1 MSTTSLFPEI
11 VQSIEQLQASLI
23 TPERKKVLQ
32 PLADFIQQRVAN
44 KESVNLNFICT
55 HNSRR
60 SHLSQIWSQTIAAY
74 FNLDKV
80 QCYSGGTE
88 ATALFPVVAQTLE
101 QQGFKIYTISEGK
114 NPVYAVKYG
123 GNVVPLMAF
132 SKKLDH
138 EFNPSQ
144 GFAAIMT
151 CDSAAESC
159 PFVPGAAARIPVMFE
174 DPKKFDNTPL
184 QAQMYMERSNQIA
197 TEMYF
202 VFSQIK

>member
-1 MSTTSLFPEI
+1 MSTPTLFPEI
-11 VQSIEQLQASLI
+11 VSSIQQLQVNHI
-23 TPERKKVLQ
+23 TTERKKVLQ
-32 PLADFIQQRVAN
+32 PLADFIQERIAKN
-44 KESVNLNFICT
+44 EPVNLNFICT

-60 SHLSQIWSQTIAAY
+60 SHLSQIWSQTLAAY
-74 FNLDKV
+74 FNLVNV

-101 QQGFKIYTISEGK
+101 KQGFKIYPISEGK

-123 GNVVPLMAF
+123 SNAIPLMAF

-138 EFNPSQ
+138 DFNPSQ

-151 CDSAAESC
+151 CDSAAETC
-159 PFVPGAAARIPVMFE
+159 PFVPGAAARIPMMFE
-174 DPKKFDNTPL
+174 DPKKYDNTPL
-184 QAQMYMERSNQIA
+184 QAHMYMERSNQIA

-202 VFSQIK
+202 VFSQII